1 MESKV
6 KDDFRNMTS
15 IIMIQLYKSNKH
27 AQVKVNEGMKM
38 RSNNTL
44 NALLSEFGQLHV
56 HNTFRRVRQ
65 KYDVAFNLTLD

>member
-1 MESKV
+1 MKSKV
-6 KDDFRNMTS
+6 KDGFRNMMS

-27 AQVKVNEGMKM
+27 AQVKVNEGIKR

-65 KYDVAFNLTLD
+65 KYDVAFNLNLD